1 MATVEYNEE
10 YWDGRK
16 YVNAQNSSVLLNPTQ
31 ELANSIATGPQ
42 DDLYSALDRFNGR
55 LPDDVKLAVTPSWN
69 WKPGTI
75 PKFREYLINTIY
87 KINGKSNGL
96 EHLMRRTR
104 EWSWNYRY
112 WENNLR
118 ELEALKYS
126 LKEQG
131 YSPNVDIEEFKQR
144 LTQIVTKLE
153 KEADLVREMTQ
164 SSVTIKILVSG
175 LDNPRYATLHFDIM
189 LMDLNMSIFQR
200 DKLLHEAPLSPIHI
214 IFSISLRKYI
224 NSQDK
229 KRYNTSSLYSGGL
242 YLSNRLDSTNNRYTT
257 ETHFPYISNA
267 GRERYT
273 NNIYYGTVCLD
284 KYNDEVKTSIMKG
297 DLVNATM
304 SLMSWAQYYNT
315 DYSHPYNNLN
325 LLQLGM
331 PGSYS
336 KEYAAVVGHH
346 SNCPNTLYIKYDT
359 GYNNDNMKN
368 IVNRKE
374 MHDYCNSI
382 KCQFSEICT
391 TYQNEEMAIAY
402 LEDEEH
408 RYKVEGFIGELMERD
423 LTIDDKYFLLDYYVV
438 NVNISTTSQSDF
450 LDNLM
455 WVMRAKSPRN
465 LSSCYRNFYP
475 IEPEVSEPLTEEQ
488 QREAV
493 LRFATGSR

>member
-42 DDLYSALDRFNGR
+42 DDLYSALDRFNR
-55 LPDDVKLAVTPSWN
+55 PLPDNVKLAVTPSWN

-75 PKFREYLINTIY
+75 PKFREYLINTLY
-87 KINGKSNGL
+87 KLNKKSNGL

-104 EWSWNYRY
+104 ENTRMYQY
-112 WENNLR
+112 WERNLR

-126 LKEQG
+126 LKDQG
-131 YSPNVDIEEFKQR
+131 YSPNVDIEEFKGR

-164 SSVTIKILVSG
+164 SNVTIKILVSG
-175 LDNPRYATLHFDIM
+175 MNNPRNARLHIDVF

-200 DKLLHEAPLSPIHI
+200 DKLLHKAPLAPIHI
-214 IFSISLRKYI
+214 IFTIDLRKYI

-229 KRYNTSSLYSGGL
+229 KYPNIGSLHPSGL
-242 YLSNRLDSTNNRYTT
+242 YCSNQTNGDSSRYTQ
-257 ETHFPYISNA
+257 ETFFPYISNN
-267 GRERYT
+267 GRDRVT
-273 NNIYYGTVCLD
+273 RKLYYGTVCLD

-304 SLMSWAQYYNT
+304 SIMSWAQYYNT

-325 LLQLGM
+325 SLQIGM

-346 SNCPNTLYIKYDT
+346 MSCPNTLHEKYKT
-359 GYNNDNMKN
+359 NP
-368 IVNRKE
+368 VNSSMETILNREK

-382 KCQFSEICT
+382 KCQFSELCSS
-391 TYQNEEMAIAY
+391 YQSQEIAVKY
-402 LEDEEH
+402 LKDEEH
-408 RYKVEGFIGELMERD
+408 RYKIEGFIGELLERN
-423 LTIDDKYFLLDYYVV
+423 LTYDEKWLLIDYYA
-438 NVNISTTSQSDF
+438 VNINLQTTSTEDF

-455 WVMRAKSPRN
+455 WVMRTKSPRTLN
-465 LSSCYRNFYP
+465 TCFREFHP
-475 IEPEVSEPLTEEQ
+475 IEPEINETLTEEQ

-493 LRFATGSR
+493 MRFATGSR